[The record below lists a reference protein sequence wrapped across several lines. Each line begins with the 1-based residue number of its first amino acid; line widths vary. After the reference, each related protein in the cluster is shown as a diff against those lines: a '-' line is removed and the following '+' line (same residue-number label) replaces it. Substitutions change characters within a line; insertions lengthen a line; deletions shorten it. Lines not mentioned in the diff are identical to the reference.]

1 MLGWSVVLAAATGSL
16 LLAGAIR
23 LRGLVSTLLAA
34 YLVFVSDLVL
44 TTVALSAFR
53 EVDRTAIAIV
63 QAVFLAAAIVAWVLR
78 GHHLPQIDA
87 AAVRSL
93 GRSRPTLGFLVLA
106 AVLLGYELL
115 LVTTAAPNNWDGFTY
130 HLARVAAWIQHGGIY
145 WIANPPSDILN
156 TRQPVAEQQIFFFFA
171 TLGKGRFFALP
182 QYLAQIAGLV
192 AVYGAS
198 RRLGFGA
205 RVAACTSALLATFSL
220 VSLEST
226 TAQNDLVAASF
237 SIVAAYFILAGA
249 PAELVLAG
257 AAVGVGLG
265 VKLTTV
271 LIWPVLVL
279 LLWPRRWRGFAL
291 AAVGAI
297 GGFALAG
304 MWGYVLNL
312 VHTGRVS
319 GESRFGLDV
328 GASPSFPGSLH
339 TSVHVLYHVLDTSV
353 LTNWAI
359 VVLAIGGGI
368 AALAVGYRR
377 YRVAGMGRAALR
389 AGAVAIPLAAP
400 ALVLGA
406 AALYFWL
413 SKVVHLSVSA
423 PYENGS
429 NRTANEDYSA
439 FGPVGAVMLLGTSLL
454 AIGLYIARRVD
465 LRYLALALSLPVF
478 LVLVGLDLSY
488 NAFLSRFL
496 LIPAFLAA
504 PLFGLVLGSRAAT
517 ASLLAAAAV
526 AGVWTLA
533 DDHAKP
539 LSSRPWQATQ
549 AVGAEADRMEP
560 HRQGLPS
567 LRGRGPRAGLRR
579 RSRGRQRAVVPPL
592 GTKVDAARRLPACV
606 RCLQRR
612 AAARALLRRHQRRL
626 GRSGCGPVRAA
637 RLEGARAGPRP
648 LLAARDRTAR
658 RQRQLLTRRAV
669 GTQTRAV
676 RYAMLRLRESTSQRP
691 TA

>member
-1 MLGWSVVLAAATGSL
+1 MLGWSIVLAAATGSL
-16 LLAGAIR
+16 LFAGAIR
-23 LRGLVSTLLAA
+23 LRGLVSSLLAA

-63 QAVFLAAAIVAWVLR
+63 QAVFLAAAIGVWALR
-78 GHHLPQIDA
+78 GRPLPQIDA
-87 AAVRSL
+87 AAATMRSLVRSW
-93 GRSRPTLGFLVLA
+93 PTLGFLVLA
-106 AVLLGYELL
+106 GILLGYELL
-115 LVTTAAPNNWDGFTY
+115 LVTTAAPSNWDGFTY
-130 HLARVAAWIQHGGIY
+130 HLARVAAWAQHGGIY

-182 QYLAQIAGLV
+182 QYLAQLAGLV
-192 AVYGAS
+192 AVYGAT

-237 SIVAAYFILAGA
+237 SIVAAYFILAGS

-257 AAVGVGLG
+257 AAVGIGLG

-271 LIWPVLVL
+271 LVWPVLVL
-279 LLWPRRWRGFAL
+279 LLWPKRWRGFAL

-328 GASPSFPGSLH
+328 GTSPSFPGSLH

-359 VVLAIGGGI
+359 AVLAVGGGI

-377 YRVAGMGRAALR
+377 YRDAGMGRAALR

-406 AALYFWL
+406 AALYLWL

-454 AIGLYIARRVD
+454 AIGLYIVRRVD
-465 LRYLALALSLPVF
+465 LRYLALALSLPLF

-504 PLFGLVLGSRAAT
+504 PLFGLVLSSRAAT

-549 AVGAEADRMEP
+549 AVALKPIKWNPIARVYPAFAAAVPARACVGAVVDGNEP
-560 HRQGLPS
+560 SYL
-567 LRGRGPRAGLRR
+567 LWGPR
-579 RSRGRQRAVVPPL
+579 
-592 GTKVDAARRLPACV
+592 
-606 RCLQRR
+606 
-612 AAARALLRRHQRRL
+612 
-626 GRSGCGPVRAA
+626 
-637 RLEGARAGPRP
+637 
-648 LLAARDRTAR
+648 
-658 RQRQLLTRRAV
+658 LTRRVVYLPASDAYNDALRHGLFYV
-669 GTQTRAV
+669 VISDASDAPVADQFAQQGWKVRALANAHYWLLV
-676 RYAMLRLRESTSQRP
+676 
-691 TA
+691 TAPHAGNSSC

>member
-1 MLGWSVVLAAATGSL
+1 MLGWSIVLAAATGSL
-16 LLAGAIR
+16 LFAGAIR
-23 LRGLVSTLLAA
+23 LRGLVSSLLAA

-63 QAVFLAAAIVAWVLR
+63 QAVFLAAAIGIWVLR
-78 GHHLPQIDA
+78 GRHLPQIDA
-87 AAVRSL
+87 AAATMRSLVRSW
-93 GRSRPTLGFLVLA
+93 PTLGFLVLA
-106 AVLLGYELL
+106 GILLGYELL

-130 HLARVAAWIQHGGIY
+130 HLARVAAWVQHGGIY

-182 QYLAQIAGLV
+182 QYLAQLAGLV
-192 AVYGAS
+192 AVYGAT

-237 SIVAAYFILAGA
+237 SIVAAYFILAGS

-257 AAVGVGLG
+257 AAVGIGLG

-312 VHTGRVS
+312 AHTGRVS

-328 GASPSFPGSLH
+328 GTSPSFPGSLH

-359 VVLAIGGGI
+359 VVLAVGGGI

-377 YRVAGMGRAALR
+377 YRDAGMGRAALR

-465 LRYLALALSLPVF
+465 LRYLALALSLPLF

-504 PLFGLVLGSRAAT
+504 PLFGLVLSSRAAT

-549 AVGAEADRMEP
+549 AVALKPIEWNPIARVYPAFAAAVPARACVGAVVDGNEP
-560 HRQGLPS
+560 SYL
-567 LRGRGPRAGLRR
+567 LWGPR
-579 RSRGRQRAVVPPL
+579 
-592 GTKVDAARRLPACV
+592 
-606 RCLQRR
+606 
-612 AAARALLRRHQRRL
+612 
-626 GRSGCGPVRAA
+626 
-637 RLEGARAGPRP
+637 
-648 LLAARDRTAR
+648 
-658 RQRQLLTRRAV
+658 LTRRVVYLPASDAYNDALRHGLFYV
-669 GTQTRAV
+669 VISDASDAPVADQFAQQGWKVRALANAHYWLLV
-676 RYAMLRLRESTSQRP
+676 
-691 TA
+691 TAPHAGNSSC

>member
-1 MLGWSVVLAAATGSL
+1 MLGWSIVLAAATGSL
-16 LLAGAIR
+16 LFAGAIR
-23 LRGLVSTLLAA
+23 LRGLVSSLLAA

-63 QAVFLAAAIVAWVLR
+63 QAVFLAAAIGVWFLR
-78 GHHLPQIDA
+78 GHHLPQIGA
-87 AAVRSL
+87 AAATMRSLVRSW
-93 GRSRPTLGFLVLA
+93 PTLGFLVLA
-106 AVLLGYELL
+106 GILLGYELL
-115 LVTTAAPNNWDGFTY
+115 LVTTAAPTNWDGFTY
-130 HLARVAAWIQHGGIY
+130 HLARVAAWVQHGGIY

-182 QYLAQIAGLV
+182 QYLAQLAGLV
-192 AVYGAS
+192 AVYGAT

-237 SIVAAYFILAGA
+237 SIVAAYFILAGT

-257 AAVGVGLG
+257 AAVGIGLG

-271 LIWPVLVL
+271 LVWPVLVL
-279 LLWPRRWRGFAL
+279 LLWPKRWRGFAL

-328 GASPSFPGSLH
+328 GTSPSFPGSLH

-359 VVLAIGGGI
+359 AVLAVLGGI

-377 YRVAGMGRAALR
+377 YRDAGMGRAALR

-406 AALYFWL
+406 AALYLWL

-465 LRYLALALSLPVF
+465 LRYLALALSLPLF

-504 PLFGLVLGSRAAT
+504 PLFGLVLSSRAAT

-549 AVGAEADRMEP
+549 AVALKPIKWNPIARVYPAFAAAVPARACVGAVVDGNEP
-560 HRQGLPS
+560 SYL
-567 LRGRGPRAGLRR
+567 LWGPR
-579 RSRGRQRAVVPPL
+579 
-592 GTKVDAARRLPACV
+592 
-606 RCLQRR
+606 
-612 AAARALLRRHQRRL
+612 
-626 GRSGCGPVRAA
+626 
-637 RLEGARAGPRP
+637 
-648 LLAARDRTAR
+648 
-658 RQRQLLTRRAV
+658 LTRRVVYLPASDAYNDALRHGLFYV
-669 GTQTRAV
+669 VISDASDAPVADQFAQQGWKV
-676 RYAMLRLRESTSQRP
+676 RVLANAKYWLLA
-691 TA
+691 TAPHAGSSSC

>member
-1 MLGWSVVLAAATGSL
+1 MLGWSIVLAAATGSL
-16 LLAGAIR
+16 LFAGAIR
-23 LRGLVSTLLAA
+23 LRGLVSSLLAA

-53 EVDRTAIAIV
+53 EVDRAAIAIV
-63 QAVFLAAAIVAWVLR
+63 QAVFLAAAIGVWVLR
-78 GHHLPQIDA
+78 GRHLPQIDA
-87 AAVRSL
+87 AGATMRSLVRSW
-93 GRSRPTLGFLVLA
+93 PTLGFLVLA
-106 AVLLGYELL
+106 GILLGYELL

-130 HLARVAAWIQHGGIY
+130 HLARVAAWVQHGGIY

-182 QYLAQIAGLV
+182 QYLAQLAGLV
-192 AVYGAS
+192 AVYGAT

-237 SIVAAYFILAGA
+237 SIVAAYFILAGS

-257 AAVGVGLG
+257 AAVGIGLG

-312 VHTGRVS
+312 AHTGRVS

-328 GASPSFPGSLH
+328 GTSPSFPGSLH

-359 VVLAIGGGI
+359 VVLAVGGGI

-377 YRVAGMGRAALR
+377 YRDAGMGRAALR

-488 NAFLSRFL
+488 NAFLSRVL
-496 LIPAFLAA
+496 LIPHSWRRPF
-504 PLFGLVLGSRAAT
+504 S
-517 ASLLAAAAV
+517 ASF
-526 AGVWTLA
+526 
-533 DDHAKP
+533 
-539 LSSRPWQATQ
+539 
-549 AVGAEADRMEP
+549 
-560 HRQGLPS
+560 
-567 LRGRGPRAGLRR
+567 
-579 RSRGRQRAVVPPL
+579 
-592 GTKVDAARRLPACV
+592 
-606 RCLQRR
+606 
-612 AAARALLRRHQRRL
+612 
-626 GRSGCGPVRAA
+626 
-637 RLEGARAGPRP
+637 
-648 LLAARDRTAR
+648 
-658 RQRQLLTRRAV
+658 
-669 GTQTRAV
+669 
-676 RYAMLRLRESTSQRP
+676 
-691 TA
+691 

>member
-1 MLGWSVVLAAATGSL
+1 MLGWSIVLAAAAGSL
-16 LLAGAIR
+16 LFAGAIR

-63 QAVFLAAAIVAWVLR
+63 QAAFLVAAIGAWVLR
-78 GHHLPQIDA
+78 GRHRPQIA
-87 AAVRSL
+87 ATAATMRSLVRS
-93 GRSRPTLGFLVLA
+93 GPTLGFLVLA
-106 AVLLGYELL
+106 GVLLGYELL

-145 WIANPPSDILN
+145 WIGNPPSDILN
-156 TRQPVAEQQIFFFFA
+156 TRQPVAEQQILFFFA

-192 AVYGAS
+192 AVYGAT

-237 SIVAAYFILAGA
+237 PIVAAYFILAGS

-257 AAVGVGLG
+257 AAVGIGLG

-271 LIWPVLVL
+271 LVWPVLVM

-297 GGFALAG
+297 GGFALTG
-304 MWGYVLNL
+304 MWGYAAQPRP
-312 VHTGRVS
+312 HRS
-319 GESRFGLDV
+319 GL
-328 GASPSFPGSLH
+328 
-339 TSVHVLYHVLDTSV
+339 
-353 LTNWAI
+353 
-359 VVLAIGGGI
+359 GGI
-368 AALAVGYRR
+368 PLRARR
-377 YRVAGMGRAALR
+377 GHVPIVPGQPAHHRSRPLPRTRRVCSDGLGDRDARGRRQHCRSRRRLPQVPGCGAGRGALR

-400 ALVLGA
+400 ALVIGA
-406 AALYFWL
+406 AALYLWL
-413 SKVVHLSVSA
+413 SKVVHLSVWVPS
-423 PYENGS
+423 ENGS

-439 FGPVGAVMLLGTSLL
+439 FGPVGAVMLLGSSLL
-454 AIGLYIARRVD
+454 AIGLYVARRVD

-478 LVLVGLDLSY
+478 LVLLGVDLSY

-504 PLFGLVLGSRAAT
+504 PLFGLILSSRAAT

-549 AVGAEADRMEP
+549 AAALRPIKWNSISDVYPAFAAAVPGRACVGAVVDGNEP
-560 HRQGLPS
+560 SYLLWGPGLT
-567 LRGRGPRAGLRR
+567 RH
-579 RSRGRQRAVVPPL
+579 VVY
-592 GTKVDAARRLPACV
+592 LPASD
-606 RCLQRR
+606 
-612 AAARALLRRHQRRL
+612 AYDDALRHGL
-626 GRSGCGPVRAA
+626 FYVVISDASDAPVADQFA
-637 RLEGARAGPRP
+637 QHGWKVSVLANAQYW
-648 LLAARDRTAR
+648 LLATAPH
-658 RQRQLLTRRAV
+658 A
-669 GTQTRAV
+669 G
-676 RYAMLRLRESTSQRP
+676 SSSC
-691 TA
+691 

>member
-1 MLGWSVVLAAATGSL
+1 VLGWSIVLAAATGSL
-16 LLAGAIR
+16 LFAGAIR
-23 LRGLVSTLLAA
+23 LRGLVSSLLAA

-53 EVDRTAIAIV
+53 EVDRTVIAIV
-63 QAVFLAAAIVAWVLR
+63 QAVFLAAAISVWALR
-78 GHHLPQIDA
+78 GRHLPQIDA
-87 AAVRSL
+87 AAVTMRSL
-93 GRSRPTLGFLVLA
+93 VRSWPTLGFLVLA
-106 AVLLGYELL
+106 GILLGYELL
-115 LVTTAAPNNWDGFTY
+115 LVTTAAPTNWDGFTY
-130 HLARVAAWIQHGGIY
+130 HLARVAAWVQHGGIY

-182 QYLAQIAGLV
+182 QYLAQLAGLV
-192 AVYGAS
+192 AVYGAT

-205 RVAACTSALLATFSL
+205 TVAACTSALLATFSL

-237 SIVAAYFILAGA
+237 SIVAAYFILAGS

-257 AAVGVGLG
+257 AAVGIGLG

-328 GASPSFPGSLH
+328 GTSPSFPGSLH

-359 VVLAIGGGI
+359 AVLAVGGGI

-377 YRVAGMGRAALR
+377 YRDAGMGRAALR

-504 PLFGLVLGSRAAT
+504 PLFGLVLSSRAAT

-549 AVGAEADRMEP
+549 AVALKPIEWNPIARVYPAFAAAVPARACVGAVLDGDEP
-560 HRQGLPS
+560 SYL
-567 LRGRGPRAGLRR
+567 LWGPR
-579 RSRGRQRAVVPPL
+579 
-592 GTKVDAARRLPACV
+592 
-606 RCLQRR
+606 
-612 AAARALLRRHQRRL
+612 
-626 GRSGCGPVRAA
+626 
-637 RLEGARAGPRP
+637 
-648 LLAARDRTAR
+648 
-658 RQRQLLTRRAV
+658 LTRRVVYLPASDAYNDALRHGLFYV
-669 GTQTRAV
+669 VISDASDAPVADQFAQQGWKV
-676 RYAMLRLRESTSQRP
+676 RVLANAHYWLLV
-691 TA
+691 TAPHAGNSSC

>member
-1 MLGWSVVLAAATGSL
+1 MW
-16 LLAGAIR
+16 
-23 LRGLVSTLLAA
+23 
-34 YLVFVSDLVL
+34 DLVL

-63 QAVFLAAAIVAWVLR
+63 QAVFLAAAIGVWVLR
-78 GHHLPQIDA
+78 GGHLPQIDA
-87 AAVRSL
+87 AAATMRSLVRSW
-93 GRSRPTLGFLVLA
+93 PTLGFLVLA
-106 AVLLGYELL
+106 GILLGYELL

-130 HLARVAAWIQHGGIY
+130 HLPRVAAWIQHGGIY

-192 AVYGAS
+192 RRLRRP

-226 TAQNDLVAASF
+226 TAQNELVAASF
-237 SIVAAYFILAGA
+237 SIVAAYFILAGS

-257 AAVGVGLG
+257 AAVGIGLG

-271 LIWPVLVL
+271 LVWPVLVL

-339 TSVHVLYHVLDTSV
+339 TTVHVLYHVLDTSV
-353 LTNWAI
+353 LTDWAI
-359 VVLAIGGGI
+359 VVLAVRRRYCRARRRLPPVPGCGDGPRRASGGGRRDP
-368 AALAVGYRR
+368 ARRARAGPRRRSPLSLAVESRPPL
-377 YRVAGMGRAALR
+377 RVGPFRERLEPHRERGLLGIRPGR
-389 AGAVAIPLAAP
+389 GGDVA
-400 ALVLGA
+400 
-406 AALYFWL
+406 
-413 SKVVHLSVSA
+413 
-423 PYENGS
+423 
-429 NRTANEDYSA
+429 
-439 FGPVGAVMLLGTSLL
+439 GTSLL

-504 PLFGLVLGSRAAT
+504 PLFGLVLSSRAAT

-549 AVGAEADRMEP
+549 AAALKPIKWNSIARVYPAFAAAVPGRACVGAVVDGNEP
-560 HRQGLPS
+560 SYL
-567 LRGRGPRAGLRR
+567 LWGPR
-579 RSRGRQRAVVPPL
+579 
-592 GTKVDAARRLPACV
+592 
-606 RCLQRR
+606 
-612 AAARALLRRHQRRL
+612 
-626 GRSGCGPVRAA
+626 
-637 RLEGARAGPRP
+637 
-648 LLAARDRTAR
+648 
-658 RQRQLLTRRAV
+658 LTRRVVYLPASDAYNDALRHGLFYV
-669 GTQTRAV
+669 VISDASDAPVADQFAQQGWKV
-676 RYAMLRLRESTSQRP
+676 RELANAQYWLLV
-691 TA
+691 TAPHAGNSSC